1 MEAEMSR
8 TISLSH
14 RLEYAGLRTAVAAL
28 SALRWRRAS
37 SLGGALG
44 RLGYAPFGVRRRVV
58 ERQIAAAFPEWDPE
72 HVARVAR
79 GAYDHLGRLAVETAL
94 MPSLGQS
101 GVRELVSRTTGW
113 DLIQQAAVEQR
124 GILLIAGHFGNWE
137 LAGAYIAARGIPVD
151 VIVRRMSNP
160 IFDRYLNKTRT
171 ELGMTVVYDSEAVR
185 RTTRSIKEG
194 RAIGFLA
201 DQGVLNLASTY
212 VPFFGRP
219 AKTPRGP
226 AVFTLRHHVPTLFVA
241 AVREPDGHFHVSFQ
255 PVPYE
260 ETGDRERDVD
270 GVVASYTSIL
280 EGLVRKTP
288 EQYFWHHRRWK
299 HQAADTPLDL
309 RDPAA

>member
-1 MEAEMSR
+1 MTRPVSV
-8 TISLSH
+8 SH
-14 RLEYAGLRTAVAAL
+14 RLEYAGLRAAVAAL

-37 SLGGALG
+37 ALGGALG
-44 RLGYAPFGVRRRVV
+44 RLGYSPFGVRRRVV
-58 ERQIAAAFPEWDPE
+58 ERQIAAAFPEWNAE
-72 HVARVAR
+72 RVAQVAR

-94 MPSLGQS
+94 MPSLGRS
-101 GVRELVSRTTGW
+101 GVLELVSRTTGW
-113 DLIQQAAVEQR
+113 DLLER
-124 GILLIAGHFGNWE
+124 GIAEKHGVLLIAGHFGNWE
-137 LAGAYIAARGIPVD
+137 VSGAYIAARGVPVD

-160 IFDRYLNKTRT
+160 IFDRYLNQTRAD
-171 ELGMTVVYDSEAVR
+171 LGMTVIYDSDAVR

-201 DQGVLNLASTY
+201 DQGVLNLASTH

-226 AVFTLRHHVPTLFVA
+226 AVFTLRYHVPTLFVS
-241 AVREPDGHFHVSFQ
+241 AVREADGRFHLSFEN
-255 PVPYE
+255 VPYE

-270 GVVASYTSIL
+270 AIVASYTRIL

-288 EQYFWHHRRWK
+288 EQYFWQHRRWK
-299 HQAADTPLDL
+299 HQPADTPADL

>member
-1 MEAEMSR
+1 MTRPVTMA
-8 TISLSH
+8 H

-44 RLGYAPFGVRRRVV
+44 RLGYSPFGVRRRVV
-58 ERQIAAAFPEWDPE
+58 ERQIAAAFPEWNAAR
-72 HVARVAR
+72 VADVAR

-94 MPSLGQS
+94 MPSLGRR
-101 GVRELVSRTTGW
+101 GVLELVSHTAGW
-113 DLIQQAAVEQR
+113 ELLER
-124 GILLIAGHFGNWE
+124 GIAARRGVLLITGHFGNWE
-137 LAGAYIAARGIPVD
+137 LAGAYIAARGVPVD

-160 IFDRYLNKTRT
+160 IFDRYLNQTRAD
-171 ELGMTVVYDSEAVR
+171 LGMTVVYDSDAVR

-201 DQGVLNLASTY
+201 DQGVLNLASTH

-226 AVFTLRHHVPTLFVA
+226 AVFTLRYHVPTLFVS
-241 AVREPDGHFHVSFQ
+241 AVREADGRFRLSIEN
-255 PVPYE
+255 VPYE
-260 ETGDRERDVD
+260 ETGDRERDID
-270 GVVASYTSIL
+270 GIVASYTRIL

-288 EQYFWHHRRWK
+288 EQYFWQHRRWK
-299 HQAADTPLDL
+299 HQPADTPAEL

>member
-1 MEAEMSR
+1 MSR
-8 TISLSH
+8 PVTVAH
-14 RLEYAGLRTAVAAL
+14 RLEYAGLRTAVAVL

-44 RLGYAPFGVRRRVV
+44 RLGYSPFGVRRRVV
-58 ERQIAAAFPEWDPE
+58 ERQIAGAFPEWDAE
-72 HVARVAR
+72 RVATVAR

-101 GVRELVSRTTGW
+101 GVRDLVSRTTGW
-113 DLIQQAAVEQR
+113 ELLERAIADKR
-124 GILLIAGHFGNWE
+124 GALLIAGHFGNWE

-160 IFDRYLNKTRT
+160 IFDRYLNQTRAD
-171 ELGMTVVYDSEAVR
+171 LGMTVVYDAEAVR
-185 RTTRSIKEG
+185 RTTRSLKEG

-201 DQGVLNLASTY
+201 DQGVLNLASTH

-226 AVFTLRHHVPTLFVA
+226 AVFTLRYHVPTLFVA
-241 AVREPDGHFHVSFQ
+241 AVREPDGRFHLSIQ
-255 PVPYE
+255 EVPYE
-260 ETGDRERDVD
+260 ETGDRERDID
-270 GVVASYTSIL
+270 GIVASYTRIL

-288 EQYFWHHRRWK
+288 AQYFWQHRRWK
-299 HQAADTPLDL
+299 HQPVDTPPAL